1 MFTIQTERLAIE
13 HYVSKNNVDDFVYQ
27 DTVGIEALDYY
38 LTMHDSV
45 MLEFVCTYL
54 DNQNGIATPY
64 PKLLMTI

>member
-13 HYVSKNNVDDFVYQ
+13 DYVSKNSIHDFVYQ
-27 DTVGIEALDYY
+27 DAIGFEALDYY
-38 LTMHDSV
+38 LTMNESA

-64 PKLLMTI
+64 PKLPMTI

>member
-13 HYVSKNNVDDFVYQ
+13 HYVRNNNVDDFVYQ

-64 PKLLMTI
+64 PKLPMTI

>member
-13 HYVSKNNVDDFVYQ
+13 HYISKNNVDDFVYE
-27 DTVGIEALDYY
+27 DAVGFEALDYY

-64 PKLLMTI
+64 PKLPMTI

>member
-13 HYVSKNNVDDFVYQ
+13 HYVSNHNVDDFVYQ
-27 DTVGIEALDYY
+27 DLVGFEALDYY
-38 LTMHDSV
+38 LTMNESV

-64 PKLLMTI
+64 PKLPMLI

>member
-13 HYVSKNNVDDFVYQ
+13 HYVSNHNVDDFVYQ
-27 DTVGIEALDYY
+27 DLVGFEALDYY
-38 LTMHDSV
+38 LTMNESV

-64 PKLLMTI
+64 PKLPMTI

>member
-54 DNQNGIATPY
+54 DNQNGITTPY
-64 PKLLMTI
+64 PKLPMTI